1 MSLEKASLSIREAF
15 RYDDVIYDLLA
26 PHITGKNI
34 LSVGCGQGTVER
46 LLEERLGVRMTGAEI
61 AQYKE
66 QKIET
71 RIFDGKKL
79 PFADKTFTTTLFVYM
94 LHHTPNSKRIEA
106 LLAEAKRVTKG
117 TILILDHTY
126 STPLD
131 RFLLKAWDYLMNV
144 PFHVP
149 VPFNFLRMTEWRA
162 LFEKLN
168 LKIETVSTPAFPLLM
183 NVFFRLRT

>member
-1 MSLEKASLSIREAF
+1 MGLEKASLRIREAF

-26 PHITGKNI
+26 PHVEGKKV

-79 PFADKTFTTTLFVYM
+79 PFPDKAFTTTLFVYM
-94 LHHTPNSKRIEA
+94 LHHTPNPQRIEA

-117 TILILDHTY
+117 AILILDHTY
-126 STPLD
+126 STPID

-149 VPFNFLRMTEWRA
+149 VPFNFLKLGEWRS
-162 LFEKLN
+162 LFDKLD
-168 LKIETVSTPAFPLLM
+168 LKIETLSTPAFPLMM